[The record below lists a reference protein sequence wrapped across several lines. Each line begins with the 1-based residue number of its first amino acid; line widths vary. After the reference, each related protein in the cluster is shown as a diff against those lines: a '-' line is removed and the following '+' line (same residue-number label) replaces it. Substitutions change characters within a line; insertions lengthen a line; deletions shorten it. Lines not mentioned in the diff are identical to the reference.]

1 MKRLIHSRTPAREAL
16 VLLNGDTPELFLL
29 QDPSALPVG
38 AVCLARVVDAKF
50 AEIDGVSAFFQGG
63 AAHYDASGRLK
74 SDKLCEGDLFLVQ
87 VIRQA
92 TEDKEIKVTP
102 KISLSSRYAVF
113 CPTEEGVSVSRKID
127 DDDRERLKGMFSDFN
142 GGLMLRTA
150 AAKIE
155 EAVLKQDV
163 SDLKSL
169 WQDIVSKALSGQTGV
184 LYFPVPETDRIL
196 EERIGEIDE
205 VLTDDAQTAARLKKK
220 YPFVRYEPK
229 KDLWRSEGLDEALEE
244 ALNEKVPLP
253 SGGSLIVEETAA
265 CVCFDVNSGGS
276 SLRSAN
282 KEAALEIPRQVLL
295 KGLSGQMIVDFAGK
309 KDKKELSEYLPI
321 LRNEKAG
328 LSVWGITA
336 LGLVEMT
343 RRGENKSLKE
353 SVGLEPTRTASKIV
367 HKLWFGTVCGAVRVY
382 APTEVLSQVR
392 RFSAALSERL
402 GTKIAFETSLIVR
415 TEGIKDE

>member
-150 AAKIE
+150 AAKVE

-169 WQDIVSKALSGQTGV
+169 WQDIVSKALSGRTGV

-229 KDLWRSEGLDEALEE
+229 KDLWRSEGLT
-244 ALNEKVPLP
+244 KHW
-253 SGGSLIVEETAA
+253 
-265 CVCFDVNSGGS
+265 
-276 SLRSAN
+276 
-282 KEAALEIPRQVLL
+282 
-295 KGLSGQMIVDFAGK
+295 K
-309 KDKKELSEYLPI
+309 K
-321 LRNEKAG
+321 R
-328 LSVWGITA
+328 
-336 LGLVEMT
+336 
-343 RRGENKSLKE
+343 
-353 SVGLEPTRTASKIV
+353 
-367 HKLWFGTVCGAVRVY
+367 
-382 APTEVLSQVR
+382 
-392 RFSAALSERL
+392 
-402 GTKIAFETSLIVR
+402 
-415 TEGIKDE
+415 